1 MSSIKNSVK
10 VVKLLCNIYECRNDG
25 WISLSVLRGAISN
38 RQNRDVDV
46 NIYIPNILFCESV
59 DFNSGMKVQYLGM
72 ETEEVSIN
80 ELNQLENI
88 KCSYPF
94 MPGAPGVE
102 TMKDCLGFL
111 RRASQEA
118 LVRKIGFSLI
128 FICMLLTYE

>member
-59 DFNSGMKVQYLGM
+59 DFNSGAEVQYLGM
-72 ETEEVSIN
+72 ETEEENDESRAYRTGYTELEELIRDNESYCIITIPENYFQEFLIN
-80 ELNQLENI
+80 NKN
-88 KCSYPF
+88 Y
-94 MPGAPGVE
+94 
-102 TMKDCLGFL
+102 
-111 RRASQEA
+111 
-118 LVRKIGFSLI
+118 
-128 FICMLLTYE
+128 Y